1 MNFDERSETLQHL
14 LSINVI
20 ISPGITEIR
29 AITLR
34 KKLSFPLRISSVN
47 FSHLLNKSLV
57 EIFIFCAV
65 LKSSHE
71 LVT

>member
-20 ISPGITEIR
+20 ISPCITEIR

-34 KKLSFPLRISSVN
+34 KKLSFPLRTSSVN
-47 FSHLLNKSLV
+47 LSHLLKKPLV